1 MAKAHDVIALAAGEQ
16 LPTRETALVKG
27 CRTLRDILAADL
39 REPRSTIRVRGAHS
53 RGEVD
58 VDEKCRRT
66 ESLWR
71 SPTECANQTK
81 ANPES

>member
-39 REPRSTIRVRGAHS
+39 REVQVDNPRTRGTQP
-53 RGEVD
+53 G
-58 VDEKCRRT
+58 
-66 ESLWR
+66 
-71 SPTECANQTK
+71 
-81 ANPES
+81 